1 MLHGICGLS
10 VIPMRAE
17 ASDAS
22 EMINQVLFGECFEIL
37 EQKPKWSFIQLQ
49 HDRYE
54 GWVDNKQLIPISKEQ
69 FTNRQQTEAMFTNN
83 LIDLVS
89 NDMSGR
95 FFPIF
100 LGSYLPFFKADT
112 AKLSLGE
119 SRFTFEGETTSGE
132 KTRETMIEV
141 AYKYLESPYLWG
153 GRTPAGIDCS
163 GFTQMVYRLCGYTLP
178 RDSGQQASLG
188 ETLSFIEESQ
198 PGDLAFFDNEEGR
211 ITHVGLLLPNNYIIH
226 ASGMVRIDRLDQSGI
241 FNAEIGKHTHRLRVI
256 KKVM

>member
-37 EQKPKWSFIQLQ
+37 EQNPKWSFIKLQ
-49 HDRYE
+49 HDHYE
-54 GWVDNKQLIPISKEQ
+54 GWVDNKQLIAITEEH
-69 FTNRQQTEAMFTNN
+69 FTKRNSIAAVFTTN

-89 NDMSGR
+89 NDISGR

-100 LGSYLPFFKADT
+100 LGSYLPFFNDRN
-112 AKLSLGE
+112 AKLSI
-119 SRFTFEGETTSGE
+119 GETTYSFDGEITSGKKERE
-132 KTRETMIEV
+132 KMIEV

-163 GFTQMVYRLCGYTLP
+163 GFTQMVYRLCGYVLP
-178 RDSGQQASLG
+178 RDSGQQAVLG

-211 ITHVGLLLPNNYIIH
+211 ITHVGLLLSDNYIIH
-226 ASGMVRIDRLDQSGI
+226 ASGMVRMDRLDQSGI
-241 FNAEIGKHTHRLRVI
+241 FNAEKGVHTHRLRVI
-256 KKVM
+256 KKVI